1 MSAGVGA
8 NRRTAWLAGF
18 VAVSMAANYLALRMP
33 LPPGA
38 LQQFELLLLVQVFVL
53 WPLLFFLLRNPQN
66 RKARSAI
73 LPVAAGMLFGSLVLP
88 AESKHVWHYIDQLRW
103 VVVLGFGAGE
113 LWVMLILFR
122 SLGKLRSST
131 TPDTDIA
138 EAMRGALGDKAGT
151 RLLTV
156 ELLMWFYALLSWRA
170 KDYRYAGREHFSI
183 HRHEGNASNQVG
195 FLVVLGVEIPFVHF
209 FVWLWSPTAALV
221 LTGLSLYGFAWMLGE
236 YRATLLRPVSVDEQ
250 DLHLRY
256 GLLGD
261 ERVPLSAIDAVERCA
276 IRLRRRR
283 GLLRRTPAGGTANV
297 RIALRP
303 MTQIAGLFGT
313 KDYDTIVLAVDDPAR
328 FIDALRARLE
338 HVARPG
344 VCMHELK
351 ID

>member
-1 MSAGVGA
+1 MSAGVTA
-8 NRRTAWLAGF
+8 NRRAAWLAGF

-38 LQQFELLLLVQVFVL
+38 LQQFELVLLLQVFLL
-53 WPLLFFLLRNPQN
+53 WPLMFFLLANPQS
-66 RKARSAI
+66 RKARSMV
-73 LPVAAGMLFGSLVLP
+73 LPITAGMLFGSVALP
-88 AESKHVWHYIDQLRW
+88 TESKHVWHYIDQLRW
-103 VVVLGFGAGE
+103 VVVLAFGAAE
-113 LWVMLILFR
+113 LWVMLTLFR

-138 EAMRGALGDKAGT
+138 DTMRGALGDKAGT

-170 KDYRYAGREHFSI
+170 KEYRYDGVEHFSI

-195 FLVVLGVEIPFVHF
+195 FLVVLGAEIPLVHF

-221 LTGLSLYGFAWMLGE
+221 LSGLSLYGLVWMLGE
-236 YRATLLRPVSVDEQ
+236 YRATLLRPVSVNEQ

-261 ERVPLSAIDAVERCA
+261 ERVPLSAIDAVEPCA
-276 IRLRRRR
+276 IRLRRRH

-297 RIALRP
+297 RIALKP
-303 MTQIAGLFGT
+303 MTRIAGPLGT
-313 KDYDTIVLAVDDPAR
+313 KAYDTIVLAVDEPAR
-328 FIDALRARLE
+328 FVDSLRARLE
-338 HVARPG
+338 NATTPG
-344 VCMHELK
+344 VGANAR
-351 ID
+351 

>member
-1 MSAGVGA
+1 MSAS
-8 NRRTAWLAGF
+8 RRTAWLAGF
-18 VAVSMAANYLALRMP
+18 VAVSMAANCLALRMP
-33 LPPGA
+33 LPPYVP
-38 LQQFELLLLVQVFVL
+38 QQFELVLLAQVFVL
-53 WPLLFFLLRNPQN
+53 WPLLFFLLAHPQ
-66 RKARSAI
+66 RREARAI
-73 LPVAAGMLFGSLVLP
+73 VLPITTGMLFGSLVLP

-103 VVVLGFGAGE
+103 VVVLAFGAAE
-113 LWVMLILFR
+113 LWVMLTLLR

-131 TPDTDIA
+131 TPESDIA
-138 EAMRGALGDKAGT
+138 DAMRGALGDKAAT

-170 KDYRYAGREHFSI
+170 KQYRYDGVEHFSI

-195 FLVVLGVEIPFVHF
+195 FLVVLGAEIPVVHF

-236 YRATLLRPVSVDEQ
+236 YRATLLRPVSLNEH

-261 ERVPLSAIDAVERCA
+261 ERVPLSAIDAVEPCA

-297 RIALRP
+297 RIALKP
-303 MTQIAGLFGT
+303 MARIAGLFGT
-313 KDYDTIVLAVDDPAR
+313 KAYDTIVLAVDDPAL
-328 FIDALRARLE
+328 FVDSLRARLG
-338 HVARPG
+338 HANMQG
-344 VCMHELK
+344 VSTNTGKWIEQ
-351 ID
+351 